1 MQTDITS
8 NEIYFVYPA
17 FKRFLCNINLAFLQ
31 IQPLCTSRAF
41 REAIPIAIQLINMA
55 SSLKHKIQ
63 RLVRIYTAYCL
74 IVCNAE
80 KHDSFKPQYMDDTQ
94 TEQDTAYTLLMA
106 SEKEGIYSNR

>member
-1 MQTDITS
+1 
-8 NEIYFVYPA
+8 
-17 FKRFLCNINLAFLQ
+17 
-31 IQPLCTSRAF
+31 
-41 REAIPIAIQLINMA
+41 MA

-63 RLVRIYTAYCL
+63 RLVRIYIAYCL
-74 IVCNAE
+74 ILCYAQ